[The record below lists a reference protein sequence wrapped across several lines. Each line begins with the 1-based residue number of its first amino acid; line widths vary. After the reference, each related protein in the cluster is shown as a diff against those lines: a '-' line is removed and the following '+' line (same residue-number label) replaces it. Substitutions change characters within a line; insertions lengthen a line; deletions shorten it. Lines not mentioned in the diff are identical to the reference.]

1 MVQEGMKQY
10 TCIYFKGKE
19 NLGEEC
25 IGDERSAE
33 LIKIGYKLR
42 KLMMIKD
49 CASVLKGTAIL
60 NI

>member
-42 KLMMIKD
+42 KLMMIKRLRI
-49 CASVLKGTAIL
+49 CS
-60 NI
+60 